1 MRNDSAAMLA
11 TVALVGLGA
20 LLLAYFDTGTCVVP
34 DAEGFTSCQD
44 IADQRTW
51 AALALGSVVIIGFS
65 ISIIRRKKR

>member
-1 MRNDSAAMLA
+1 MRNYSAAMLA

-20 LLLAYFDTGTCVVP
+20 LLLSFFDTGTCVVP

-51 AALALGSVVIIGFS
+51 AALILGSAVVIGFS
-65 ISIIRRKKR
+65 VSIIRRKRR